1 MLAKRILV
9 PLDHTPNSEA
19 VLPFVA
25 DLARS
30 AGSTVRLLRVDPV
43 PNNVVRPSGQVV
55 AYTDQEMA
63 RLEAEGLAY
72 LDASA
77 ALLQGIPV
85 ERVVRFGDPAQEILI
100 EAEAFGAD
108 IIALTTSIR
117 SALRW
122 TLSRSSAARIF
133 RKSKVPVLV
142 LRHNPVRQPSS

>member
-1 MLAKRILV
+1 MMAKRILV
-9 PLDHTPNSEA
+9 PLDHTTSGEA
-19 VLPFVA
+19 VLPLVA

-30 AGSTVRLLRVDPV
+30 AGSTVRLLHVDPV
-43 PNNVVRPSGQVV
+43 PSNVVSASGRVI
-55 AYTDQEMA
+55 AYADQEMA

-85 ERVVRFGDPAQEILI
+85 ERVVRFGDPAQEMLI

-117 SALRW
+117 SPLRW
-122 TLSRSSAARIF
+122 TLSRNRAARIF
-133 RKSKVPVLV
+133 RKSKVPVLL
-142 LRHNPVRQPSS
+142 LRQ